1 MWKVLLNLVR
11 HSASVHI
18 FKTISKMDDT
28 AVVSNP
34 RLNGWE
40 MLLTR
45 TSRLVLILP
54 AIGECKNLAQA

>member
-1 MWKVLLNLVR
+1 
-11 HSASVHI
+11 
-18 FKTISKMDDT
+18 MDDT